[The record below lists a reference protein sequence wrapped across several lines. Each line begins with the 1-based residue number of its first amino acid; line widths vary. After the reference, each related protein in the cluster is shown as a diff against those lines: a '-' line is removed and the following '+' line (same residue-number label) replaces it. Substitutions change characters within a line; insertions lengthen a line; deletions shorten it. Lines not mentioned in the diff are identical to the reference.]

1 MSTGLLLDV
10 VRAQAS
16 GEARGIWAACSANR
30 FVLDAVLRQGRADAS
45 PVLVESTSS
54 QVNPEGGYSG
64 RTPAEF
70 AAFVGQVADEAGLPR
85 DLLMLGGD
93 HLGPYPYR
101 GEPAALAMDKA
112 RGLVRQCVAAGY
124 TKLHLDCSMRLGGD
138 PGPSD
143 APLDAG
149 TITERTAELCAA
161 AEDAHSGLPA
171 GLEAPL
177 YVIGTDVPPPGG
189 ETRPGERPSVTTA
202 RAAALTVDET
212 RTAFLRRGL
221 GAAWERV
228 VAVVVQP
235 GVDFADGV
243 VHDYQRSRAEDL
255 KALRAS
261 AGSWVYEAHS
271 TDYQAQGALRALV
284 EDGFA
289 ILKVGPALTFA
300 FREAVVAL
308 EAIERE
314 WLSGRKECVLSDL
327 QATIE
332 AAMLERPEHWREH
345 YQGDE
350 ADRRLARL
358 FSYSDRIRYY
368 WPRPEVQLAL
378 GRLYANLS
386 GQPMPPGLV
395 SQYLPSQH
403 AAVRTGEISCSPA
416 PLIRHKIQEVTRSY
430 AVACAPRAASRRA
443 ATHEPTS
450 GRAGDAS

>member
-1 MSTGLLLDV
+1 MPTGFLTDI

-16 GEARGIWAACSANR
+16 GEACGIWAACSANR
-30 FVLDAVLRQGRADAS
+30 FVLDAAMRQGQADAS

-85 DLLMLGGD
+85 ELLVLGGD

-112 RGLVRQCVAAGY
+112 RELVRQCVAAGY
-124 TKLHLDCSMRLGGD
+124 AKLHLDCSMRLGGD
-138 PGPSD
+138 PGPSG
-143 APLDAG
+143 APLDAL

-161 AEDAHSGLPA
+161 AEDAHSRMLA
-171 GLEAPL
+171 GSMPPL

-212 RTAFLRRGL
+212 RAAFLRRDL

-243 VHDYQRSRAEDL
+243 VHDYDRSRAAHL

-261 AGSWVYEAHS
+261 AGRWVFEAHS
-271 TDYQAQGALRALV
+271 TDYQTPGALRALV

-300 FREAVVAL
+300 FREAVLAL

-314 WLSGRKECVLSDL
+314 WLSGRIGCVLSDL
-327 QATIE
+327 RATIE
-332 AAMLERPEHWREH
+332 VAMRERPEHWRDH

-350 ADRRLARL
+350 SDRCLARV

-378 GRLYANLS
+378 GRLVANLS
-386 GQPMPPGLV
+386 GQPLPLGLI
-395 SQYLPSQH
+395 SQYLP
-403 AAVRTGEISCSPA
+403 
-416 PLIRHKIQEVTRSY
+416 
-430 AVACAPRAASRRA
+430 
-443 ATHEPTS
+443 
-450 GRAGDAS
+450 